1 MDPSYKHLIS
11 DMKIARIQ
19 KLRTR
24 PSSSHL
30 LGNTR
35 DPKWMKLFHPMN
47 QRRLKLKVSKLM
59 PYSTQPPMRKMEI
72 QPKFEVKTQSLK
84 RILSLDQIEKDEKKI
99 ELALETIPEFSV
111 FDEKFNVSRIGF
123 DTSRTVRTSRPGTA
137 RPSTARTVRPSTAHT
152 ASKLSLIHDPSEL
165 NLLKK
170 GPEFVSEVLKI
181 WSKLEN
187 PSEDP
192 RVQLTQ
198 IPEQELPTQ
207 SRPQNPNQNQ
217 PQVQVRPSTARVQ
230 ISSSQKNLKIFD
242 RPESFGMQVQAKML
256 SSRQIPRHKFPHLQ
270 SSTSSKV
277 L

>member
-1 MDPSYKHLIS
+1 MDPSYKHLVS

-24 PSSSHL
+24 PSSGHL

-35 DPKWMKLFHPMN
+35 DPKWMKLFHPMK

-59 PYSTQPPMRKMEI
+59 PYSTQPPVRRMDI

-84 RILSLDQIEKDEKKI
+84 RILSLDQIEKDKKKI

-111 FDEKFNVSRIGF
+111 FDEKFNISRIGF
-123 DTSRTVRTSRPGTA
+123 DTNRTFRSSRPGTA
-137 RPSTARTVRPSTAHT
+137 RPSTARTIRPSTAHT
-152 ASKLSLIHDPSEL
+152 ASKLSLAQDPSEI

-170 GPEFVSEVLKI
+170 GQEFVSDVLKI

-187 PSEDP
+187 PNEDP
-192 RVQLTQ
+192 RIPLTQ
-198 IPEQELPTQ
+198 IPEQEPPTQ
-207 SRPQNPNQNQ
+207 HKPQI
-217 PQVQVRPSTARVQ
+217 RPSTARLQ
-230 ISSSQKNLKIFD
+230 ISSSEKSLKIFD
-242 RPESFGMQVQAKML
+242 RPENFGMQVQPKVL
-256 SSRQIPRHKFPHLQ
+256 SSRQIPKPKFPAL
-270 SSTSSKV
+270 SSSISSKV